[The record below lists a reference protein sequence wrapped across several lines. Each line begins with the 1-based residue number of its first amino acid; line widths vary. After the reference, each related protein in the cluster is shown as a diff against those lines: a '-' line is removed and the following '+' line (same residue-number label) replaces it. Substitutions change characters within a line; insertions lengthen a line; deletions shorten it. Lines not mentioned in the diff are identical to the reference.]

1 MKTVFTNSGNEIIF
15 YTPEHVENFYNPRP
29 SNKFIPT
36 WFKKLSQTL
45 DPDNKNKSSLF
56 LKNGQ
61 PTPDG
66 TVKKCIPFLDAY
78 NLGYIIPIPYDLI
91 INKSEK
97 GCQFFS
103 GVKSSLGEEFI
114 GAHTLEQIQG
124 SPITGN
130 SNCNKIF
137 KVNSPWR
144 IKTPKGYSCIFT
156 APFNRPEL
164 PLQVLT
170 GIVDTDTYHS
180 VNFSFNINLEI
191 GEHLIEA
198 NTPLVQVIPFKRE
211 SWISKKLP
219 FNKNDLEKEHT
230 QVLGF
235 LNNFYKRKHHKK
247 KTFL

>member
-1 MKTVFTNSGNEIIF
+1 MKV
-15 YTPEHVENFYNPRP
+15 
-29 SNKFIPT
+29 
-36 WFKKLSQTL
+36 L
-45 DPDNKNKSSLF
+45 
-56 LKNGQ
+56 
-61 PTPDG
+61 
-66 TVKKCIPFLDAY
+66 FLDAY
-78 NLGYIIPIPYDLI
+78 NLGYIIPLPYDLI

-103 GVKSSLGEEFI
+103 GVKSSLEEEFI
-114 GAHTLEQIQG
+114 GVHSLEQIQG

-130 SNCNKIF
+130 SNCPKIF

-180 VNFSFNINLEI
+180 VNFTFNINLEI

-211 SWISKKLP
+211 PWISKELP
-219 FNKNDLEKEHT
+219 FNKNDLDKEHT